1 MEAYDIRTWVKTMGL
16 KRGGVVKNGPLLMAE
31 RINEKHTFFFL
42 ALDKT
47 MFPNTHF
54 FSCF

>member
-31 RINEKHTFFFL
+31 RINEKHTFFF
-42 ALDKT
+42 
-47 MFPNTHF
+47 
-54 FSCF
+54 